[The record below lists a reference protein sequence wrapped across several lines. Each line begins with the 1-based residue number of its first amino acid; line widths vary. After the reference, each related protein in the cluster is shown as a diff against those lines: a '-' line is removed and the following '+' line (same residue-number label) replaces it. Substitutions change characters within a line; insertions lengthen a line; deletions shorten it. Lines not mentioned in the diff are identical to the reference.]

1 MTDAADGSAPARVAL
16 VTGAARGLG
25 AATVA
30 ALVADGLHVV
40 AVDACAGDG
49 HGLPGVHHALATDAD
64 LAAVAAAHGNRVTT
78 AVVDVRDPDA
88 LDAVVAE
95 GLAAHG
101 RLDVVVACAAVIAGG
116 RPQWE
121 TPLDQARA
129 VWAVDVEGVWN
140 TAAATVPH
148 LVGGPDPA
156 GARFVAIASAAGT
169 RGLFHLAAYTA
180 AKHAVVGLVRGL
192 AADLVGTG
200 VTAVAVSPGAMRTPL
215 LTATADLYGVTEDDL
230 AEHQLLREPL
240 APEEVARTVA
250 FCCSPEGRVLNGS
263 VVSADGGFGG

>member
-1 MTDAADGSAPARVAL
+1 VAADAPGRVAL

-30 ALVADGLHVV
+30 ALVAEGLHVV
-40 AVDACAGDG
+40 AVDSCAGDD
-49 HGLPGVHHALATDAD
+49 HGLPGVRHTLATEAD
-64 LAAVAAAHGNRVTT
+64 LAAVAAAHGDRVTT
-78 AVVDVRDPDA
+78 AAADVRDPEA
-88 LDAVVAE
+88 LATVVTE
-95 GLAAHG
+95 TLAARG
-101 RLDVVVACAAVIAGG
+101 RLDVVVAGAAVISGG
-116 RPQWE
+116 RPLWE
-121 TPLDQARA
+121 TPLEEARA

-140 TAAATVPH
+140 TAAATLPH

-156 GARFVAIASAAGT
+156 GARFVAIASAAGS
-169 RGLFHLAAYTA
+169 RGLFHLAAYTM

-200 VTAVAVSPGAMRTPL
+200 VTAVGVSPGAMRTPL
-215 LTATADLYGVTEDDL
+215 LTATADLYGVTEADL
-230 AEHQLLREPL
+230 AAHQLLREPL

-263 VVSADGGFGG
+263 VVAADGGFAG